1 VNVALVQSTPYPPEE
16 GIGNY
21 VRNLSREL
29 LDRGHSVTV
38 VTRGGLGRSETQDG
52 GLRVVRLPCPPLY
65 PFHVDLHG
73 LFVNRFLER
82 SADRFDL
89 VHTHT
94 PLTPVVRTDLPVVAT
109 VHTSVVE
116 DIKHVTGWS
125 PRDAMS
131 RVTYTLASRRLV
143 AGQTDAADRIT
154 TVSDRVRGELG
165 EHYGVEDATVVRNG
179 VDADQFRPAGDDE
192 LRSDGDG
199 DRDGDRNGDPGGDDP
214 GYVLYVGRLDYPKGL
229 PDLVDAAQRV
239 LERHG
244 VEFVITGK
252 GPQRESLERRV
263 EEAGIEDRVRFT
275 GYVPRE
281 RQIRLYQNAT
291 AFVLPSHYE
300 GLPTVLLEAMACGT
314 PAVATTVGG
323 CPEVIEDGVDG
334 LLVQPGDPPAL
345 SDAIA
350 TLVADPEL
358 RARMGTTARQ
368 TILERYTWDTIADLF
383 EREYRL
389 AAGAGDS
396 LE

>member
-1 VNVALVQSTPYPPEE
+1 MNVALLQSTPYPPEE

-29 LDRGHSVTV
+29 IDRGHSVTV
-38 VTRGGLGRSETQDG
+38 LTRGGLGRSETQDG
-52 GLRVVRLPCPPLY
+52 DVRVVRLPCPPVY

-73 LFVNRFLER
+73 LFVDRFLER

-94 PLTPVVRTDLPVVAT
+94 PLTPVVRTTLPVVAT

-131 RVTYTLASRRLV
+131 RVTYALASRRLV

-154 TVSDRVRGELG
+154 TVSDRVRGELD
-165 EHYGVEDATVVRNG
+165 EHYGVEGATVVGNG
-179 VDADQFRPAGDDE
+179 VDADQFQPGGEE

-199 DRDGDRNGDPGGDDP
+199 DRESGDDP

-229 PDLVDAAQRV
+229 PDLVEAAERV
-239 LERHG
+239 LDRHD
-244 VEFVITGK
+244 VEFVVTGK

-314 PAVATTVGG
+314 PAVSTTVGG

-345 SDAIA
+345 SEAIGR
-350 TLVADPEL
+350 LVADPDL
-358 RARMGTTARQ
+358 RARMGANARR
-368 TILERYTWDTIADLF
+368 TILDSYTWDTIADLF

-389 AAGAGDS
+389 AAGTEDPP
-396 LE
+396 E